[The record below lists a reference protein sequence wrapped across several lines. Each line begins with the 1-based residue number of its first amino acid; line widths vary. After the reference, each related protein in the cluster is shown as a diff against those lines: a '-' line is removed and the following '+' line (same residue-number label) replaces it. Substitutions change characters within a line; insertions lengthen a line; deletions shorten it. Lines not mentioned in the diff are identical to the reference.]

1 MKYFADNIE
10 KLTEENKPF
19 RKVIYTG
26 PYSQLV
32 LMTLQPGEEIGAE
45 VHEGH
50 DQFLR
55 VEAGI
60 AKFVLDGDEIEG
72 GDGFAV
78 VVPSGCDHNVINIG
92 EGELKLYT
100 IYSPAEHP
108 EETLHETKAD
118 ADAVEAA
125 H

>member
-10 KLTEENKPF
+10 KLTEENTSY

-45 VHEGH
+45 IHEGH

-55 VEAGI
+55 IEEGK
-60 AKFVLDGDEIEG
+60 AKFVLDGNEIIGE
-72 GDGFAV
+72 DGFAV
-78 VVPSGCDHNVINIG
+78 VVPSGCDHNVINVG
-92 EGELKLYT
+92 DDELKLYT

-108 EETLHETKAD
+108 EGTLQETKAE
-118 ADAVEAA
+118 ADAAE
-125 H
+125 